1 MAIPDHIIDE
11 IRERADLV
19 EVIGEVVALK
29 KRGKNFVGLCPFHP
43 EKTPSFSV
51 SPEKQMYYCFG
62 CQVGGN
68 VFSFMVEYEKLSF
81 PDAVRALGERTGV
94 EVPDREAVADD
105 PNAPL
110 YHANRLAAEFYHR
123 YLLES
128 SDAEVARGYLTERGI
143 ERQAWETFLLGW
155 APDEWDALT
164 GEGSRQ
170 GIEGQTLIAAGVAAR
185 SEKTGGI
192 YDRFRGRLCFPIRS
206 IGGKVIALSGR
217 RLDDEEPKY
226 LNSSDTAVFSKGRTL
241 FNLDLARS
249 QIRREGAVIVVE
261 GNFDLVGLYQA
272 GFRNVVAP
280 LGTAMTSVQAR
291 ILKRYTS
298 TAYLAYDGDTAGE
311 RSAFRASDLLLAAG
325 FAVRVVSLPEGR
337 DPDDVIRDGGAE
349 AFGALVEAG
358 QDVIDA
364 KLDVVRSRVDLTDV
378 MKKRRAISRLLK
390 SVKLVPDPVTQS
402 LYLDKIAIGLGV
414 PRDTLTVP
422 SAVGRTPRREE
433 STRDVKPKE
442 QRKGPGAI
450 ATPGAQDERYVLLHA
465 INDSRWLA
473 ETQAACRSEY
483 FVDVGYRALFEHLAS
498 YDADGVNIAEEAHR
512 ISDPDLQRVI
522 AELEVWRSA
531 NGLPLSAESFRD
543 SLSQMLVKAIE
554 RGVSPEFE
562 PTGERLADA
571 VRQRDLARAI
581 RQGERPAS

>member
-1 MAIPDHIIDE
+1 MAIPDHLIDE
-11 IRERADLV
+11 IRERVDLV

-51 SPEKQMYYCFG
+51 SPDKQMYYCFG
-62 CQVGGN
+62 CQAGGN

-94 EVPDREAVADD
+94 EVPDRETVADD

-123 YLLES
+123 HLLES
-128 SDAEVARGYLTERGI
+128 PDAEAARGYLTERGI

-164 GEGSRQ
+164 GEASRQ
-170 GIEGQTLIAAGVAAR
+170 GIKTQTLIAAGIAAR

-226 LNSSDTAVFSKGRTL
+226 LNSSDTAIFSKGRTL

-280 LGTAMTSVQAR
+280 LGTAMTGTQAR

-311 RSAFRASDLLLAAG
+311 RSAFRASDLLLGAG
-325 FAVRVVSLPEGR
+325 FAVRVVSLPQGR

-349 AFGALVEAG
+349 AFAALIEAG

-364 KLDVVRSRVDLTDV
+364 KLEVVRSRVDLTDV
-378 MKKRRAISRLLK
+378 MKKRRAISRLLE
-390 SVKLVPDPVTQS
+390 SVKLVPDPVTRS
-402 LYLDKIAIGLGV
+402 LYLDKISTGLGV

-422 SAVGRTPRREE
+422 SAIDRTRPHQE

-442 QRKGPGAI
+442 HRKGPGAI

-465 INDSRWLA
+465 VNDSRWLA
-473 ETQAACRSEY
+473 ETQAACRPEY
-483 FVDVGYRALFEHLAS
+483 FVDAGYRALFEHLAS
-498 YDADGVNIAEEAHR
+498 YDADAVNIAEEAHR

-531 NGLPLSAESFRD
+531 NGLPLSPESFRD
-543 SLSQMLVKAIE
+543 SLSQLLVKAIE

-581 RQGERPAS
+581 RQGERPSP

>member
-11 IRERADLV
+11 IRERADII

-51 SPEKQMYYCFG
+51 SPDKQMYYCFG
-62 CQVGGN
+62 CQTGGN

-94 EVPDREAVADD
+94 EVPDRETIADD

-110 YHANRLAAEFYHR
+110 FHANRLAAEFYHHH
-123 YLLES
+123 LVES
-128 SDAEVARGYLTERGI
+128 PDAEMARSYLEERGI

-164 GEGSRQ
+164 GEASRQ
-170 GIEGQTLIAAGVAAR
+170 GTDAQTLIAAGVAAR

-206 IGGKVIALSGR
+206 VGGKVIALSGR
-217 RLDDEEPKY
+217 RLDDGEPKY

-280 LGTAMTSVQAR
+280 LGTAMTSAQAR

-349 AFGALVEAG
+349 AFAALVEAG

-364 KLDVVRSRVDLTDV
+364 KLAVVRSRVDLTDV

-390 SVKLVPDPVTQS
+390 SVKVVPDPVTQS
-402 LYLDKIAIGLGV
+402 LYLDKISAGLSV
-414 PRDTLTVP
+414 PRETLTVP
-422 SAVGRTPRREE
+422 SAIDRTRPRAE
-433 STRDVKPKE
+433 STRDVRPKE
-442 QRKGPGAI
+442 RRQGPGAI
-450 ATPGAQDERYVLLHA
+450 DTPGAQDERYVLLHA
-465 INDSRWLA
+465 VNDSRWLA
-473 ETQAACRSEY
+473 ETQVACRPEY
-483 FVDVGYRALFEHLAS
+483 FVDAGYRALFEHLVG
-498 YDADGVNIAEEAHR
+498 YDADAVDIAEEAHR
-512 ISDPDLQRVI
+512 VSDPDLQRVI

-543 SLSQMLVKAIE
+543 SLSQLLVKAIE

-581 RQGERPAS
+581 RQKERPAS

>member
-110 YHANRLAAEFYHR
+110 YHANRFAAEFYHR

-422 SAVGRTPRREE
+422 SAIGRTPRREE

-498 YDADGVNIAEEAHR
+498 YDADGVDIAEEAHR

>member
-51 SPEKQMYYCFG
+51 SPDKQMYYCFG
-62 CQVGGN
+62 CQAGGN
-68 VFSFMVEYEKLSF
+68 VFSFLVEYEKLTF
-81 PDAVRALGERTGV
+81 PDAVRALGERTDV
-94 EVPDREAVADD
+94 EVPDRETIADD

-123 YLLES
+123 HLMESPEAEMARSYL
-128 SDAEVARGYLTERGI
+128 AERGI
-143 ERQAWETFLLGW
+143 ERQASETFLLGW

-164 GEGSRQ
+164 GEASRQ
-170 GIEGQTLIAAGVAAR
+170 GIEAQILIAAGVAAR
-185 SEKTGGI
+185 SEKTGGT

-206 IGGKVIALSGR
+206 VGGKVIALSGR
-217 RLDDEEPKY
+217 RLDNEEPKY
-226 LNSSDTAVFSKGRTL
+226 LNSSDTRVFSKGRTL

-249 QIRREGAVIVVE
+249 QIRRQGAVIVVE

-280 LGTAMTSVQAR
+280 LGTAMTNAQAR

-349 AFGALVEAG
+349 AFAALIEAG

-364 KLDVVRSRVDLTDV
+364 KLEVVRSRVDLTDV

-390 SVKLVPDPVTQS
+390 SVKVVPDPVTQS
-402 LYLDKIAIGLGV
+402 LYLDKIAAGLGV

-422 SAVGRTPRREE
+422 SAIDRPRPRDE
-433 STRDVKPKE
+433 STREVRPKE
-442 QRKGPGAI
+442 RRQGPGAI

-465 INDSRWLA
+465 VNDSRWLA
-473 ETQAACRSEY
+473 ETQAACRPEY
-483 FVDVGYRALFEHLAS
+483 FVDAGYRALFEHLAS
-498 YDADGVNIAEEAHR
+498 YDADAVKIADEAHR
-512 ISDPDLQRVI
+512 VSDPDLQRVI

-531 NGLPLSAESFRD
+531 NGLPLSEESFRD
-543 SLSQMLVKAIE
+543 SLSQLLVKAID

>member
-1 MAIPDHIIDE
+1 
-11 IRERADLV
+11 
-19 EVIGEVVALK
+19 
-29 KRGKNFVGLCPFHP
+29 
-43 EKTPSFSV
+43 
-51 SPEKQMYYCFG
+51 MYYCFG
-62 CQVGGN
+62 CQAGGN
-68 VFSFMVEYEKLSF
+68 VFSFLVEYEKLSF

-94 EVPDREAVADD
+94 EVPDRETIADD

-123 YLLES
+123 RLMES
-128 SDAEVARGYLTERGI
+128 PDAEMARSYLEGRGI
-143 ERQAWETFLLGW
+143 GRKVWETFLLGW

-164 GEGSRQ
+164 GEAARQ
-170 GIEGQTLIAAGVAAR
+170 GIQTQTLIAAGVAAR

-206 IGGKVIALSGR
+206 VGGKIIALSGR

-226 LNSSDTAVFSKGRTL
+226 LNSSDTAIFSKGRTL
-241 FNLDLARS
+241 FNLDLARA
-249 QIRREGAVIVVE
+249 QIRREGAVILVE

-272 GFRNVVAP
+272 GFHNVVAP
-280 LGTAMTSVQAR
+280 LGTAMTSAQAR

-337 DPDDVIRDGGAE
+337 DPDDVIREGGAD
-349 AFGALVEAG
+349 AFAALVEAG

-364 KLDVVRSRVDLTDV
+364 KLEVVRSRVDLTDV
-378 MKKRRAISRLLK
+378 MKKRRAISRLLN
-390 SVKLVPDPVTQS
+390 SVKLVPDPVTQA
-402 LYLDKIAIGLGV
+402 LYLDKISAGLRV

-422 SAVGRTPRREE
+422 STIDRSRSREE
-433 STRDVKPKE
+433 SIRDVTPKARR
-442 QRKGPGAI
+442 QAPGAI

-465 INDSRWLA
+465 VNDSRWLA
-473 ETQAACRSEY
+473 ETQAACRPEY
-483 FVDVGYRALFEHLAS
+483 FVDPGYRALFEHLAD
-498 YDADGVNIAEEAHR
+498 YDADAVNIADQAHR
-512 ISDPDLQRVI
+512 VSDPGLQRVI

-531 NGLPLSAESFRD
+531 NGFPLSEESFRD
-543 SLSQMLVKAIE
+543 SLSQLLVKAIE

-571 VRQRDLARAI
+571 VRQRALARAI
-581 RQGERPAS
+581 RQKERPTS

>member
-11 IRERADLV
+11 IRERADLL

-51 SPEKQMYYCFG
+51 SPDKQMYYCFG
-62 CQVGGN
+62 CQAGGN
-68 VFSFMVEYEKLSF
+68 VFSFLVEYEKLSF

-94 EVPDREAVADD
+94 EVPDRETIADD

-110 YHANRLAAEFYHR
+110 HHANRLAAEFYHHQLR
-123 YLLES
+123 ESPDGEIARSYL
-128 SDAEVARGYLTERGI
+128 AERGI
-143 ERQAWETFLLGW
+143 EPQTWETFLLGW

-164 GEGSRQ
+164 GEASRQ
-170 GIEGQTLIAAGVAAR
+170 GIEAQILIAAGVAAR
-185 SEKTGGI
+185 SEKTGGT

-206 IGGKVIALSGR
+206 VGGKVIALSGR

-249 QIRREGAVIVVE
+249 QIRRQGAVIVVE
-261 GNFDLVGLYQA
+261 GNFDLVTLYQA

-280 LGTAMTSVQAR
+280 LGTAMTSAQAR

-311 RSAFRASDLLLAAG
+311 RSAFRASDLLLGAG
-325 FAVRVVSLPEGR
+325 FAVRVVTLPEGR

-349 AFGALVEAG
+349 AFTALIEAG

-364 KLDVVRSRVDLTDV
+364 KLEVVRSRVDLTDV

-390 SVKLVPDPVTQS
+390 SVKVVPDPVTQS
-402 LYLDKIAIGLGV
+402 LYLDKISAGLGV

-422 SAVGRTPRREE
+422 SAIDRTRPRDE
-433 STRDVKPKE
+433 STREVKPKE
-442 QRKGPGAI
+442 RRQGPGTI
-450 ATPGAQDERYVLLHA
+450 AAPGAQDERYVLLHA
-465 INDSRWLA
+465 VNDSRWLA
-473 ETQAACRSEY
+473 ETQAACRPEY
-483 FVDVGYRALFEHLAS
+483 FVDAGYRALFEHLAG
-498 YDADGVNIAEEAHR
+498 YDANAVNIAEEAHR
-512 ISDPDLQRVI
+512 VSDPDLQRVI

-543 SLSQMLVKAIE
+543 SLSQLLVKAIE

-562 PTGERLADA
+562 PSGERLADA

-581 RQGERPAS
+581 RQGERPTS